1 VTPVTETVLV
11 LNADLGPLHRV
22 TFRHA
27 VRMLLRGVA
36 EVHEADPE
44 RSLGELP
51 WPKVLRLA
59 RYVVSKW
66 RYSDG
71 PTWSRRGVLE
81 RDERTCQ
88 YCGAENAHTID
99 HVVPRSQGGRS
110 TWKNTVAA
118 CDPCNQRKRDRTPA
132 QAGMVLLRAP
142 GSPTWGTLRR

>member
-1 VTPVTETVLV
+1 MDTVLV

-36 EVHEADPE
+36 EVHEADPA
-44 RSLGELP
+44 RSLGDMP

-59 RYVVSKW
+59 RYIVTKW

-71 PTWSRRGVLE
+71 PAWSRNGVLR
-81 RDERTCQ
+81 RDDRTCQ
-88 YCGAENAHTID
+88 YCGACADTVD
-99 HVVPRSQGGRS
+99 HVVPRSQGGRN

-118 CDPCNQRKRDRTPA
+118 CDPCNQRKRDRTPV

-142 GSPTWGTLRR
+142 AAPSWGTLRR